1 MKHHFT
7 VAYGHYSNGSIEV
20 INKHYLALIR
30 ALISELHWKKCDWP
44 WLNKNV
50 EHTINHRPQARL
62 GGKSPV
68 TVFTGQKSDNPLD
81 HLFGKTVDNSV
92 CYFRIPLEKLCKEV
106 DQLQDSLAQMHKRV
120 ALLSEDHRRKK
131 RIQSRQ
137 LRREPNFE
145 VGDYVLVGDP
155 DPGRR
160 AGRKLHLVWKGP
172 FRITDTLN
180 GYIFELENII
190 NRERRV
196 VHGDRIRYYTDKQL
210 NVTERIKDQFANDS
224 ESYEVQQFRG
234 CRLNRETNSSA

>member
-1 MKHHFT
+1 
-7 VAYGHYSNGSIEV
+7 
-20 INKHYLALIR
+20 
-30 ALISELHWKKCDWP
+30 
-44 WLNKNV
+44 
-50 EHTINHRPQARL
+50 
-62 GGKSPV
+62 
-68 TVFTGQKSDNPLD
+68 
-81 HLFGKTVDNSV
+81 
-92 CYFRIPLEKLCKEV
+92 
-106 DQLQDSLAQMHKRV
+106 MHKRV

>member
-1 MKHHFT
+1 M
-7 VAYGHYSNGSIEV
+7 E
-20 INKHYLALIR
+20 
-30 ALISELHWKKCDWP
+30 
-44 WLNKNV
+44 
-50 EHTINHRPQARL
+50 
-62 GGKSPV
+62 
-68 TVFTGQKSDNPLD
+68 
-81 HLFGKTVDNSV
+81 KTVDNSV

-131 RIQSRQ
+131 GIQSRQ

-160 AGRKLHLVWKGP
+160 AGRKLHLLWKGQ
-172 FRITDTLN
+172 FKITDTLN

-210 NVTERIKDQFANDS
+210 NVTERIKDQFAYDS

-234 CRLNRETNSSA
+234 CRLNRETHQLEFLVDWKGFSQAESTWELVQSLYNDVPKLVQIYHETVKQTSHELANMVQEEIMKWNLH